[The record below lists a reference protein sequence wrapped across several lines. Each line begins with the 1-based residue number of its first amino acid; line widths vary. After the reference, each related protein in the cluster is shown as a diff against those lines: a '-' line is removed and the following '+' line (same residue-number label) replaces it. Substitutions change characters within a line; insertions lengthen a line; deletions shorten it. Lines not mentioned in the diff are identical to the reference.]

1 MKGIIAVK
9 RIENNQLIVK
19 YIHRES
25 SGEYVNVASA
35 YTAFNAELIK
45 MFRECY
51 ENEIYLQLNE
61 FAEVDEKYS
70 NDEYLIEDIRL
81 TMGTD
86 KDLFVLEVII

>member
-1 MKGIIAVK
+1 MK
-9 RIENNQLIVK
+9 RIENNQLLVK

-25 SGEYVNVASA
+25 SGEYVNLASA
-35 YTAFNAELIK
+35 YTAFSAELIQ

-51 ENEIYLQLNE
+51 ENEIYLQFNE
-61 FAEVDEKYS
+61 FAEVDEKYR

-86 KDLFVLEVII
+86 KDLFVLEVYVQ